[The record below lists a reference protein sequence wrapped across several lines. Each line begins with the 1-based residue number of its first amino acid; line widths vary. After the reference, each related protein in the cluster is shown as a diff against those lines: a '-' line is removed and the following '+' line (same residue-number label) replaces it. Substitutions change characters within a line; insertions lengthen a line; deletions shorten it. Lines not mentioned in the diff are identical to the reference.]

1 MRSCLATVFHAILG
15 IEKSSTNSPS
25 TIALGRL
32 SRARSAAH
40 VRGRSRSPATDRL
53 EARTRSTKRGAA
65 LAFLPEDLGQVLLDR
80 GLHLGGE
87 AL

>member
-15 IEKSSTNSPS
+15 IEESSTNLQS
-25 TIALGRL
+25 TIALGPPPL
-32 SRARSAAH
+32 SRPQRCACARPLALS
-40 VRGRSRSPATDRL
+40 GYRL